1 MSRAVFR
8 FCPLPEVRVH
18 AQIVA
23 DTVLP
28 PVIVRTKVRE
38 ILTGKSTFYFP
49 GSESR
54 AGGSPDPL
62 VDLRDCQGGFVSERQ
77 SDQVSVGVV
86 RLSRAQLPG
95 KHRGFH

>member
-1 MSRAVFR
+1 M
-8 FCPLPEVRVH
+8 RVH

-38 ILTGKSTFYFP
+38 IFTGKSTFYFP

-54 AGGSPDPL
+54 AGRSPDPL
-62 VDLRDCQGGFVSERQ
+62 VDLRDCERGFVSERQ
-77 SDQVSVGVV
+77 GYQVSVGVV
-86 RLSRAQLPG
+86 GLS
-95 KHRGFH
+95 